1 MLRILGKNMDI
12 IRQIEEISMN
22 CWPALQTVLYDG
34 WVIRFADGF
43 TKRSNSVNPIY
54 HSLLDVDAK
63 IEHCERLY
71 RERGLPVCFKITEK
85 ARPAGLDEALSGK
98 GYAREFEIS
107 VQLADLEDTLTEG
120 DPAADICESVENE
133 WLENYARMNG
143 LDPARK
149 PALKKILEQIILP
162 KCLLTY
168 SCNDRPAG
176 CGLGV
181 VDGKY
186 LGLFDIVI
194 DKEFRNRGL
203 GKKMMESI
211 MAWGRGQGAER
222 AYLQVLTDNA
232 PAVRLYEK
240 LGFREEYRYWYRVKK

>member
-1 MLRILGKNMDI
+1 MDL
-12 IRQIEEISMN
+12 IRRIEEISMN
-22 CWPALQTVLYDG
+22 CWPSLQTMLYDG
-34 WVIRFADGF
+34 WVIRFAEGF

-54 HSLLDVDAK
+54 ESRIKTDTK
-63 IEHCERLY
+63 IEHCEQLY
-71 RERGLPVCFKITEK
+71 RERGLPVCFKITDI
-85 ARPAGLDEALSGK
+85 AQPVGLDVILAGK

-107 VQLADLEDTLTEG
+107 VQLADLEDIRTGG
-120 DPAADICESVENE
+120 DQAAHICEKTDNDWV
-133 WLENYARMNG
+133 ENYARMNG
-143 LDPARK
+143 LDPYKK
-149 PALKKILEQIILP
+149 PVLRKILDRIILP

-168 SCNDRPAG
+168 SYNNKPAG

-181 VDGKY
+181 VDGNF

-203 GKKMMESI
+203 GQKMMENI
-211 MAWGRGQGAER
+211 MAWGRGQGAQR

-240 LGFREEYRYWYRVKK
+240 LGFREEYRYWYRIKK